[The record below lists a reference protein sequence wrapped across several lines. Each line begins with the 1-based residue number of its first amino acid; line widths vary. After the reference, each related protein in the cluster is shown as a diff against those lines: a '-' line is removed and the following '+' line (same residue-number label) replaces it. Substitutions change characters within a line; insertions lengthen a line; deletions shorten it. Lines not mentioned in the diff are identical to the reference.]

1 MKNNVTQAQQS
12 KRNGAQGNRRK
23 RARRASREQT
33 RVTSPRSSS
42 ADTLIDPSVGLLMM
56 DTVLDAEPLVQAT
69 HSVPKAAASKPKAR
83 KAGATKARTAFAKPV
98 LDRSKTIV
106 LKTEKQPGFSRS
118 GTLPQPMAKA
128 KTLPNVRIVGHTQ
141 ASQSLVGLA
150 RQRFLKA
157 QTETFI
163 PKAPR
168 VSLVKRVF
176 SRRTLARFAMGVA
189 TLVIA
194 AHPMTR
200 AVAENVMTQFRAP
213 APTAVLTDPRDPK
226 DFMSEL
232 DVVMP
237 RPTVV
242 LTRQDAIAHELLK
255 YNRTL
260 STRDILRTAQ
270 ALNEQAQEIGLD
282 PLLLL
287 ALMHTESYYDHLA
300 LSPVGAEGL
309 MQLMPPTAE
318 WMASRMDLRWDQGHT
333 FDPVLNVRLGSAY
346 LAYLNREFGRMD
358 YALTAYNRGPHATR
372 YIVDRFGA
380 LPDQVYDFYA
390 GKVLGHYEKL
400 KAMYGKLPMG

>member
-1 MKNNVTQAQQS
+1 MKNNVTQASQS
-12 KRNGAQGNRRK
+12 KRTSAEGNRRK
-23 RARRASREQT
+23 RARRANREQT
-33 RVTSPRSSS
+33 RVTSQRS
-42 ADTLIDPSVGLLMM
+42 DTTLIDPSVGLLVM
-56 DTVLDAEPLVQAT
+56 DTVLDAKPLVHAT
-69 HSVPKAAASKPKAR
+69 HTAPKAAASKPKAR

-98 LDRSKTIV
+98 LDRSKSIV
-106 LKTEKQPGFSRS
+106 LKADKKPGFSRR

-128 KTLPNVRIVGHTQ
+128 KTMPNVRIVGAAHV
-141 ASQSLVGLA
+141 SQGLVGLA

-194 AHPMTR
+194 AHPTTR

-226 DFMSEL
+226 DFMNEL

-287 ALMHTESYYDHLA
+287 ALMHIESYYDHLA

-318 WMASRMDLRWDQGHT
+318 WMAGRMDLRWDQGHT

-390 GKVLGHYEKL
+390 GKVLAHYEKL